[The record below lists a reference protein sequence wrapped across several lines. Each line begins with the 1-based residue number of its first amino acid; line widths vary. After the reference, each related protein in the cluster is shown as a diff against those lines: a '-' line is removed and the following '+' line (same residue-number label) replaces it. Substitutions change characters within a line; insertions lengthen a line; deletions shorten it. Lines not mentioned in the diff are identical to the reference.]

1 MKKLMSFLFTGVL
14 FISFFNA
21 QELHLTFKGVPIDG
35 KLNEYVVK
43 MQNSGFQLISKENG
57 LALLKGDFASY
68 KDCIIGVATL
78 KNKDLVNKVLVIFP
92 ERDTWSRL
100 YSNYSSLKQLL
111 SEKYGEP
118 SQTVEKFD
126 SYSEPKDDQDRM
138 YYVQFDKYKYYSIF
152 TTEKGNIELSIEHNG
167 VTSCF
172 VKLAYFDKINGQIIE
187 NEAKN
192 DL

>member
-1 MKKLMSFLFTGVL
+1 
-14 FISFFNA
+14 
-21 QELHLTFKGVPIDG
+21 
-35 KLNEYVVK
+35 

-68 KDCIIGVATL
+68 KDCIIRVATL

-118 SQTVEKFD
+118 SQNA
-126 SYSEPKDDQDRM
+126 SE
-138 YYVQFDKYKYYSIF
+138 SA
-152 TTEKGNIELSIEHNG
+152 GCG
-167 VTSCF
+167 
-172 VKLAYFDKINGQIIE
+172 
-187 NEAKN
+187 
-192 DL
+192 